1 MKKLY
6 PLKFH
11 PQWMPKA
18 WGGEYWDLCGFEE
31 TPSVISEGFLADND
45 LPDILETYLGDLV
58 GDEIFDWHNLYF
70 PLLIKRLVV
79 DDRLSVQVH
88 PDDTVAAER
97 FEDYGKTEFWYVLEA
112 GPDARI
118 WMGFKEDTDAGQLY
132 KACQEGKADQLLNAY
147 RPKPGDCFFIP
158 TGTVHAAGGG
168 LKIAEIQEAS
178 DRTFRLY
185 DWGREFDPS
194 TRRPMHLEEA
204 LDCINYKKYDE
215 AGCSCHL
222 ETDPAVAV
230 AKGEGVR
237 VLVEDPH
244 FVITSLSLTAPAK
257 VPMESFKS
265 CVVLICL
272 TGSVTVQAGDGT
284 SSVLSARETLLLP
297 ASLDT
302 MTLTPAAGGVHLL
315 QVHLPQPPKD
325 DVYEGPE
332 PDEN

>member
-1 MKKLY
+1 M
-6 PLKFH
+6 
-11 PQWMPKA
+11 
-18 WGGEYWDLCGFEE
+18 
-31 TPSVISEGFLADND
+31 
-45 LPDILETYLGDLV
+45 

-97 FEDYGKTEFWYVLEA
+97 FEDYDKTEFWYVLEA

-132 KACQEGKADQLLNAY
+132 KACQEGTADQLLNAY

-185 DWGREFDPS
+185 DWGREFDPA

-215 AGCSCHL
+215 AACSCHL
-222 ETDPAVAV
+222 ETDPVAAVG
-230 AKGEGVR
+230 KGEGVR

-257 VPMESFKS
+257 IPVESFKS
-265 CVVLICL
+265 CVVLFCMA
-272 TGSVTVQAGDGT
+272 GSVTVQAADGT
-284 SSVLSARETLLLP
+284 RCELAARETLLLP

-302 MTLTPAAGGVHLL
+302 VTLTPAAAGVHLL

>member
-1 MKKLY
+1 
-6 PLKFH
+6 
-11 PQWMPKA
+11 
-18 WGGEYWDLCGFEE
+18 
-31 TPSVISEGFLADND
+31 
-45 LPDILETYLGDLV
+45 
-58 GDEIFDWHNLYF
+58 
-70 PLLIKRLVV
+70 
-79 DDRLSVQVH
+79 
-88 PDDTVAAER
+88 
-97 FEDYGKTEFWYVLEA
+97 
-112 GPDARI
+112 
-118 WMGFKEDTDAGQLY
+118 
-132 KACQEGKADQLLNAY
+132 
-147 RPKPGDCFFIP
+147 
-158 TGTVHAAGGG
+158 
-168 LKIAEIQEAS
+168 
-178 DRTFRLY
+178 
-185 DWGREFDPS
+185 
-194 TRRPMHLEEA
+194 MHLEEA